1 MTILNNNQAFFDPVK
16 LWDYIEAVACHQCFS
31 ERSSQEVPPDVLNEI
46 IGMYAHEFTK
56 SGKDFVSFFG
66 KFFDYFEKNRE
77 VLAKEMS
84 LGALSNVAVAFA
96 SFGMTNEEDVGSWEK
111 LREGTVRNLNDQG

>member
-1 MTILNNNQAFFDPVK
+1 M
-16 LWDYIEAVACHQCFS
+16 
-31 ERSSQEVPPDVLNEI
+31 LNEI